1 MRGPKLDRIDRRILQ
16 LLQANGRM
24 TNIEL
29 ARRVGISP
37 PPCLRRMRALEA
49 AGLIR
54 GYHADL
60 APEALGF
67 AVTVFAQIGL
77 ASQAERDLKAF
88 ESLVATWPEVRE
100 AHMLA
105 GETDFL
111 LKIVAPD
118 WDSYQRFLSAKLTS
132 APNVAHV
139 KSALVLRVSKAA
151 PGVPLGETVPD
162 AEEAPA
168 RNSSLRAADRR
179 RRNLDEIA
187 SLRSHDRKVR
197 RRTQPKATVTIS

>member
-1 MRGPKLDRIDRRILQ
+1 MADLSMNATGTAVSKDLDSIDLKILQ
-16 LLQANGRM
+16 EIQADGRM

-37 PPCLRRMRALEA
+37 PPCLRRVRALEL

-60 APEALGF
+60 AQEALGF
-67 AVTVFAQIGL
+67 GITVFAQIGL
-77 ASQAERDLKAF
+77 ASQAETDLKAF
-88 ESLVATWPEVRE
+88 ENLVATWPEVRE

-118 WDSYQRFLSAKLTS
+118 WDSYQRFLSRNLTA

-139 KSALVLRVSKAA
+139 KSALV
-151 PGVPLGETVPD
+151 
-162 AEEAPA
+162 
-168 RNSSLRAADRR
+168 
-179 RRNLDEIA
+179 
-187 SLRSHDRKVR
+187 
-197 RRTQPKATVTIS
+197 

>member
-1 MRGPKLDRIDRRILQ
+1 MRGPKLDRIDRQILQ
-16 LLQANGRM
+16 LLQAHGRI
-24 TNIEL
+24 TNIAL

-37 PPCLRRMRALEA
+37 PPCLRRVRALEA
-49 AGLIR
+49 AGLVR

-77 ASQAERDLKAF
+77 ASQAESDLKAF
-88 ESLVATWPEVRE
+88 ETMVAAWPEVRE

-118 WDSYQRFLSAKLTS
+118 WDSYQRFLSLKLTA

-139 KSALVLRVSKAA
+139 KSALVLRVSKSA
-151 PGVPLGETVPD
+151 PGVPLGDASLD
-162 AEEAPA
+162 AEPPA
-168 RNSSLRAADRR
+168 ARQSV
-179 RRNLDEIA
+179 IA
-187 SLRSHDRKVR
+187 GS
-197 RRTQPKATVTIS
+197 

>member
-1 MRGPKLDRIDRRILQ
+1 MRGPKLDRIDRQILQ
-16 LLQANGRM
+16 LLQAHGRI
-24 TNIEL
+24 TNIAL
-29 ARRVGISP
+29 AHRVGISP
-37 PPCLRRMRALEA
+37 PPCLRRVRALEA

-77 ASQAERDLKAF
+77 ASQAESDLKAF
-88 ESLVATWPEVRE
+88 ETLVLSWPEVRE

-118 WDSYQRFLSAKLTS
+118 WDSYQRFLSVKLTA

-151 PGVPLGETVPD
+151 PGVPLGETSPD
-162 AEEAPA
+162 ADPPA
-168 RNSSLRAADRR
+168 AQTPV
-179 RRNLDEIA
+179 IA
-187 SLRSHDRKVR
+187 GSR
-197 RRTQPKATVTIS
+197 

>member
-1 MRGPKLDRIDRRILQ
+1 MRGPRLDRVDRHILE
-16 LLQANGRM
+16 LLQTDGRM
-24 TNIEL
+24 TNVAL

-37 PPCLRRMRALEA
+37 PPCLRRVRALEA

-60 APEALGF
+60 APQALGF
-67 AVTVFAQIGL
+67 GVSVFAQIGL
-77 ASQAERDLKAF
+77 ASQAESDLKAF
-88 ESLVATWPEVRE
+88 ETLVLSWPEVRE

-118 WDSYQRFLSAKLTS
+118 WDSYQRFLSIKLTA

-139 KSALVLRVSKAA
+139 KSALVLRVSKSA
-151 PGVPLGETVPD
+151 PGVPLGEAP
-162 AEEAPA
+162 EAGEMA
-168 RNSSLRAADRR
+168 RP
-179 RRNLDEIA
+179 
-187 SLRSHDRKVR
+187 
-197 RRTQPKATVTIS
+197 QPKATVTIS

>member
-1 MRGPKLDRIDRRILQ
+1 MRGPKLDRIDRQILQ
-16 LLQANGRM
+16 LLQAHGRI
-24 TNIEL
+24 TNIAL
-29 ARRVGISP
+29 AHRVGISP
-37 PPCLRRMRALEA
+37 PPCLRRVRALEA

-77 ASQAERDLKAF
+77 ASQAESDLKAF
-88 ESLVATWPEVRE
+88 ETLVLSWPEVRE

-118 WDSYQRFLSAKLTS
+118 WDSYQRFLSDRLTA

-139 KSALVLRVSKAA
+139 KSALVLRVSKSA
-151 PGVPLGETVPD
+151 PGVPLGEASSG
-162 AEEAPA
+162 AEPPA
-168 RNSSLRAADRR
+168 AQQRV
-179 RRNLDEIA
+179 IA
-187 SLRSHDRKVR
+187 RSR
-197 RRTQPKATVTIS
+197 

>member
-1 MRGPKLDRIDRRILQ
+1 MRGPKLDRIDRQILQ
-16 LLQANGRM
+16 LLQAHGRI
-24 TNIEL
+24 TNIAL
-29 ARRVGISP
+29 AHRVGISP
-37 PPCLRRMRALEA
+37 PPCLRRVRALEA

-67 AVTVFAQIGL
+67 MVTVFAQIGL
-77 ASQAERDLKAF
+77 ASQAESDLKAF
-88 ESLVATWPEVRE
+88 ENLVLSWPEVHE

-118 WDSYQRFLSAKLTS
+118 WDSYQRFLSVKLTA

-139 KSALVLRVSKAA
+139 KSALVLRVSKSA
-151 PGVPLGETVPD
+151 PGVPLGEASPEGETF
-162 AEEAPA
+162 
-168 RNSSLRAADRR
+168 AAT
-179 RRNLDEIA
+179 EPVIA
-187 SLRSHDRKVR
+187 GSR
-197 RRTQPKATVTIS
+197 

>member
-1 MRGPKLDRIDRRILQ
+1 MRGPRLDHIDRRILQ

-24 TNIEL
+24 TNIAL

-60 APEALGF
+60 APEPLGF
-67 AVTVFAQIGL
+67 AVTIFAQIGL
-77 ASQAERDLKAF
+77 LSQAEKDLKAF
-88 ESLVATWPEVRE
+88 EDLVLSWPEVRE

-118 WDSYQRFLSAKLTS
+118 WDTYQRFLSAKLTA

-139 KSALVLRVSKAA
+139 KSALVLRVSKST
-151 PGVPLGETVPD
+151 PGVPL
-162 AEEAPA
+162 AEALPEAENTA
-168 RNSSLRAADRR
+168 RSPRA
-179 RRNLDEIA
+179 
-187 SLRSHDRKVR
+187 H
-197 RRTQPKATVTIS
+197 PKATVTIS